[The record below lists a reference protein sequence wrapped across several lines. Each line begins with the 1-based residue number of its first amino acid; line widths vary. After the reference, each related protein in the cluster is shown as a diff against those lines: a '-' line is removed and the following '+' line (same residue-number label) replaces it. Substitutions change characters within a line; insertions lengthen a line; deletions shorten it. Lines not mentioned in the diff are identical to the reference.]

1 MRINQAH
8 VKCCLLSNQT
18 IVCLVSFFIFAFGNE
33 RRIRESDR
41 KKKAGCGIF
50 DKNLSSNRRSKSR
63 MESDNLEEPLVF
75 NYTIA
80 SSYHLGDL
88 FLSFFFFFLQK
99 TCFNALHLQA
109 VQRRLKGMRVRMA
122 EDLCQ
127 RIVSAEA
134 KWSFPLLALKKGKII
149 LPKFLF
155 FFFEQMQAIYQSRR
169 VPNNLLIVG
178 TFSEAL
184 VKLGTPS
191 FPTQTKLNSEQNRW
205 K

>member
-1 MRINQAH
+1 M
-8 VKCCLLSNQT
+8 LSPFKSDRA

-41 KKKAGCGIF
+41 KKKTRDAGF
-50 DKNLSSNRRSKSR
+50 SKSR

-88 FLSFFFFFLQK
+88 FLSFFFFLQK

-109 VQRRLKGMRVRMA
+109 VQRRLKEMRVRMA

-134 KWSFPLLALKKGKII
+134 K
-149 LPKFLF
+149 
-155 FFFEQMQAIYQSRR
+155 
-169 VPNNLLIVG
+169 
-178 TFSEAL
+178 
-184 VKLGTPS
+184 
-191 FPTQTKLNSEQNRW
+191 
-205 K
+205 

>member
-88 FLSFFFFFLQK
+88 SLSFFFFFFTENVL
-99 TCFNALHLQA
+99 
-109 VQRRLKGMRVRMA
+109 
-122 EDLCQ
+122 
-127 RIVSAEA
+127 
-134 KWSFPLLALKKGKII
+134 
-149 LPKFLF
+149 
-155 FFFEQMQAIYQSRR
+155 
-169 VPNNLLIVG
+169 
-178 TFSEAL
+178 
-184 VKLGTPS
+184 
-191 FPTQTKLNSEQNRW
+191 
-205 K
+205 